1 MTTSLDRDED
11 VRRLAYFLWE
21 KAGRPNGEEH
31 RFWAAASNEIEGE
44 LKAKRMETQAQP
56 RSVAR

>member
-1 MTTSLDRDED
+1 MTNTDRDED

-21 KAGRPNGEEH
+21 KAGRPNGSEH
-31 RFWAAASNEIEGE
+31 HFWAEASNEIEGDVP
-44 LKAKRMETQAQP
+44 KSVADTKPKRP